1 MFVFKGFTKES
12 CQLLSIA
19 IKQCGEM
26 GHNSI
31 GTEHILLA
39 IAMTPQSRGAAL
51 LAVRGLSAVGI
62 TEQITRI
69 KRPTGRKTRLTPDA
83 LSECAQRTLGLSIAF
98 ANEHS
103 RLEATPFDITAT
115 LLNMKDSTA
124 VKILAE
130 CKVSADEMYKELIL
144 GRLSGVSEQANT
156 LLNRYGTDMV
166 KSSLLKG
173 FDPCV
178 GREEELDRLMCILC
192 RRSKNNACLVG
203 PAGVGKTAVAEE
215 LATRI
220 AMGKAPEQLR
230 TKRLIS
236 LTAADLVAGT
246 KYRGDFEER
255 LGGIINEVTKAG
267 NVILFIDEL
276 HSLLSAGGAE
286 GAVDASNI
294 LKPAL
299 ARGTL
304 QIVGATT
311 EEEYRRYIERDAA
324 FERRFAPI
332 KVEEP
337 STEQAISIVGS
348 AAENYA
354 KFHGV
359 EFTNEAISAA
369 VELSTLY
376 IPSRRL
382 PDKALDLIDE
392 AASFDKIFSQKGV
405 VDRED
410 IVNVIDK
417 KTGFAQVVSMGE
429 GSSAEGE
436 SGEGTLE
443 NRIGAR
449 FFGHEKTVKCLCRVL
464 RRYSMGFC
472 NEARPAASFILVGGD
487 GVGKTALAETLR
499 EVMFSPSR
507 YLSLELSHYTHT
519 SSLIGAPAGYIGH
532 EKSGVLTEF
541 VRQNPASLLLLED
554 IDKATSEVQALI
566 LSILK
571 QGKTQDNNGAIIDF
585 QNCVIMMTVN
595 NSGRSN
601 SLGFVQNKG
610 SAMTPKTL
618 SDSFVGAVDE
628 VFMLER
634 QDIDVMSR
642 IVTGAIEHRLS
653 GLSKKGMVCE
663 VSPELI
669 STFADWLVSHRQ
681 GAKTLDSVIKTRL
694 LDPICEQIRQVGRY
708 RIVLSG
714 DEVKVVE
721 TVLA

>member
-12 CQLLSIA
+12 CQLLSTA
-19 IKQCGEM
+19 IKQSGEM
-26 GHNSI
+26 GHSSI

-39 IAMTPQSRGAAL
+39 IAMTPQCKGAAL
-51 LAVRGLSAVGI
+51 LAVRGLSAIGI
-62 TEQITRI
+62 TEQITKKGRQCQ
-69 KRPTGRKTRLTPDA
+69 RKTRLTPEA
-83 LSECAQRTLGLSIAF
+83 LSERAQRTLGLSIAF
-98 ANEHS
+98 ANEHG
-103 RLEATPFDITAT
+103 RVEATPFDITAT
-115 LLNMKDSTA
+115 LLSMKDSTA
-124 VKILAE
+124 VKILTE
-130 CKVSADEMYKELIL
+130 CKMDADEMYRELIL
-144 GRLSGVSEQANT
+144 GRLSAASEQGNT
-156 LLNRYGTDMV
+156 LLNRFGTDMV
-166 KSSLLKG
+166 KASLLKG

-178 GREEELDRLMCILC
+178 GREEELNRLMCILC

-220 AMGKAPEQLR
+220 AMGRAPELLR
-230 TKRLIS
+230 TKRLVS

-255 LGGIINEVTKAG
+255 LSGIINEVTGAG

-337 STEQAISIVGS
+337 SSEQAISIVGS

-359 EFTNEAISAA
+359 EFTGEAIRAA

-410 IVNVIDK
+410 IVSVIDK
-417 KTGFAQVVSMGE
+417 KTGFAQVANMGE
-429 GSSAEGE
+429 CSTEQ
-436 SGEGTLE
+436 
-443 NRIGAR
+443 RIGKR
-449 FFGHEKTVKCLCRVL
+449 FFGQEKAIKKISRVL

-472 NEARPAASFILVGGD
+472 NEARPAASFIFVGGD
-487 GVGKTALAETLR
+487 GVGKTALAETLC
-499 EVMFSPSR
+499 EVMFSRSR
-507 YLSLELSHYTHT
+507 FLSLEMSQYTHT

-532 EKSGVLTEF
+532 EKSGILTEF

-554 IDKATSEVQALI
+554 IDKATIEVQTLI

-571 QGKTQDNNGAIIDF
+571 QGKTQDNNGVVIDF
-585 QNCVIMMTVN
+585 QNCVVIMTVN
-595 NSGRSN
+595 NSGSAV
-601 SLGFVQNKG
+601 SLGFVENKTV
-610 SAMTPKTL
+610 SITPKTL
-618 SDSFVGAVDE
+618 PDSLVTAVDE
-628 VFMLER
+628 VLMLKR
-634 QDIDVMSR
+634 QNLEVMSK
-642 IVTGAIEHRLS
+642 IVADAVERRLS
-653 GLSKKGMVCE
+653 GLRKKGMVCE
-663 VSPELI
+663 VSQELI
-669 STFADWLVSHRQ
+669 SNIAEWLVSNRQ
-681 GAKTLDSVIKTRL
+681 GAKTLDSVIKNRL
-694 LDPICEQIRQVGRY
+694 LDPICEQITRVGRY
-708 RIVLSG
+708 KIILSN
-714 DEVKVVE
+714 DDVKVVE
-721 TVLA
+721 TVLV